1 MHKNFAEWYRLVR
14 IEPNG
19 EILKNRWA
27 GVEEWR
33 ASLRG
38 QDDAVLETVRI
49 FQGLPEVTSR
59 EPFLAVFRRH
69 DPAFPQRNEL
79 ELRVLAGASLVKC
92 IEPPGDDDDNDD
104 SDCARTAVI
113 AGTALEASLLR
124 VSDPQLGEVVA
135 EVLGGLH
142 DVARRQRKRLP
153 FSTTLIS
160 RMDETAACEAM
171 RQVPSAGDWTILR
184 TQVAPVLQAVFEGV
198 LRAEKVLAAAT
209 HNLRCADEET
219 DILWWLEGGCSRDL
233 KKPWSTLTDEVPL
246 VSGWEL
252 ADLTD
257 VALGPR
263 DAAAFLDRVVNSTK
277 GKHEDQPLN
286 VYVNAVS
293 DAWAKRRTADLPEL
307 ALDLAPLSLALLQR
321 AKSGTANW
329 QKYFE
334 KTGGVAFTKPLAPEG
349 VAKQAY
355 VEAVLLRTLAA
366 TED

>member
-19 EILKNRWA
+19 DVLKNRWA
-27 GVEEWR
+27 GVEEWS
-33 ASLRG
+33 ASLRDT
-38 QDDAVLETVRI
+38 DDAVLETVRI
-49 FQGLPEVTSR
+49 FQGMPEVTSR
-59 EPFLAVFRRH
+59 EPFLAVFRKH
-69 DPAFPQRNEL
+69 DPAFPQRNDL

-92 IEPPGDDDDNDD
+92 IEPPGDDDDNDGR
-104 SDCARTAVI
+104 RTAVI
-113 AGTALEASLLR
+113 AGLALEASLLR

-135 EVLGGLH
+135 AVLRGLH

-153 FSTTLIS
+153 LSTTLINQK
-160 RMDETAACEAM
+160 DETAASEAM
-171 RQVPSAGDWTILR
+171 KQVPSAGDWSALR
-184 TQVAPVLQAVFEGV
+184 TQVTPVLQAVFDGV
-198 LRAEKVLAAAT
+198 LRAEGVLAHVV

-233 KKPWSTLTDEVPL
+233 QKPWSTLKDAVPL
-246 VSGWEL
+246 ISGWEL

-257 VALGPR
+257 FALGPR
-263 DAAAFLDRVVNSTK
+263 DAAAFLDRVVTSAE
-277 GKHEDQPLN
+277 GKNQDQPLN

-293 DAWAKRRTADLPEL
+293 DDWAKTRTADLPEQ

-321 AKSGTANW
+321 AKGGTANW
-329 QKYFE
+329 QQYFE
-334 KTGGVAFTKPLAPEG
+334 NTGGVAAMKPLAPEV

-366 TED
+366 

>member
-1 MHKNFAEWYRLVR
+1 MHKNFGEWYRLVR

-19 EILKNRWA
+19 DVLKNRWA
-27 GVEEWR
+27 GVEEWSD
-33 ASLRG
+33 SLRDK
-38 QDDAVLETVRI
+38 DDAVLETVRI

-59 EPFLAVFRRH
+59 EPLLEVFRKH
-69 DPAFPQRNEL
+69 DPAFPQRNDL
-79 ELRVLAGASLVKC
+79 ELRVLAGASLVSC
-92 IEPPGDDDDNDD
+92 IEAPSNGDDMDGT
-104 SDCARTAVI
+104 RTAVI

-124 VSDPQLGEVVA
+124 ASDPQLGEVVA
-135 EVLGGLH
+135 EVLEGLH
-142 DVARRQRKRLP
+142 DVAGRRRERLS

-160 RMDETAACEAM
+160 QKDTSAAREAIK
-171 RQVPSAGDWTILR
+171 RVSSAEDWSALR
-184 TQVAPVLQAVFEGV
+184 TQLMPVLQAVLDGV
-198 LRAEKVLAAAT
+198 LRAEGVLADAA

-233 KKPWSTLTDEVPL
+233 KKPWSTLKDEVPL

-263 DAAAFLDRVVNSTK
+263 DAAAFLDRVLTSTK
-277 GKHEDQPLN
+277 AKNKDQPLN
-286 VYVNAVS
+286 RYVNSVS
-293 DAWAKRRTADLPEL
+293 DDWATMRTAGLPEE

-329 QKYFE
+329 EQYFE
-334 KTGGVAFTKPLAPEG
+334 KTGGVAATKLLAPEV

-355 VEAVLLRTLAA
+355 VEAVLLRTFAA
-366 TED
+366 TEA